1 MVLKLIEKDVDHL
14 ELEKNLY
21 KKWLDKKLFEAQPKE
36 KNEKFSIMMPPPNVT
51 GTLHI
56 GHALNMTLQDILARY
71 WRMNKKDVLWQP
83 GTDHAGIA
91 TQKIVESNI
100 KSERNLSKDDIGKEN
115 FIKKVWEW
123 KKKSGDR
130 IINQIKRLGASP
142 DWKRQR
148 FTLDKDMSDAVNYTF
163 IELFKKGLIYKDKR
177 LVNWDIS
184 LQTAISDLEV
194 EQVEKEGDFYYL
206 KYFIVDSS
214 NYLEVATTR
223 PETLFGDQCL
233 AVNPDDIRHKDL
245 IGKKVHLPLCNETIP
260 IISDHYVDIEKGS
273 GVLKITPAHDFN
285 DYKIGKKN
293 NLKLKI
299 VFDKYGKLNK
309 NVPTKYQ
316 GMDRIKARNV
326 IIQDLKKYGNFIKI
340 EKINHTVPYGD
351 RSSSIIEPYLTD
363 QWFMNVKPL
372 AEKVLKFVKNNETK
386 FHPSSWNK
394 TFFLWLNEIE
404 PWCISRQIWWGHRIP
419 IWYCPDGKAFAAES
433 EEQANELAMDFYN
446 EKKRLKQET
455 DVLDTWFSSALW
467 PMSTLGWPDTKN
479 IFFEKYFPT
488 NVLVTGFDIIFFW
501 VARMMMQSANF
512 TNKVPFKN
520 VYIHALV
527 RDQYGN
533 KMSKSKGNVIDPLN
547 IIDKYGADALRYTL
561 SLVAAQG
568 RDIKLSEESVKIN
581 RNFITKIRNAYNF
594 LNKNKCFEISKTTNY
609 NFDSK
614 LNIWIVKLLN
624 NYTNSITS
632 KIENYKFNEATKD
645 IYKFTKNI
653 FCDWYLE
660 FVKIYLYNENNENIK
675 EEIRVCASMV
685 FKNILKLAHPFM
697 PFMTDDIYVNYLNN
711 KNFIMQEEWPANIS
725 FNFIESSFNEIE
737 GVISIITACRNIKA
751 SLKVEPKNIID
762 IFYNVDHL
770 VIKNNLLL
778 INTLGR
784 IKLTQVKNEEINNS
798 NYMKFINTNFIFY
811 INKKQVENKNVLSKD
826 SKILEEQLLNLE
838 KDILILQKKV
848 DNNEFLKKAP
858 PIVVEKF
865 KKKMKQKLSL
875 KDKILTQINHNK

>member
-1 MVLKLIEKDVDHL
+1 MIFKLIEKDVDHL
-14 ELEKNLY
+14 KLEKKLY
-21 KKWLDKKLFEAQPKE
+21 QQWLDKNLFEAKPEE

-91 TQKIVESNI
+91 TQKIVESNL
-100 KSERNLSKDDIGKEN
+100 KSESSLSKNDIGKEG
-115 FIKKVWEW
+115 FIKKIWEW

-148 FTLDKDMSDAVNYTF
+148 FTLDKDMSEAVNFTF

-177 LVNWDIS
+177 LVNWDIN

-194 EQVEKEGDFYYL
+194 EQLEKKGEFYYL
-206 KYFIVDSS
+206 KYFIVDSLK
-214 NYLEVATTR
+214 YLEVATTR

-233 AVNPDDIRHKDL
+233 AVNPNDVRYKSL

-260 IISDHYVDIEKGS
+260 IIADDYVDIKKGS

-285 DYKIGKKN
+285 DYRIGKKN

-299 VFDKYGKLNK
+299 VFDKYGKFNK

-316 GMDRIKARNV
+316 GMDRIKARNI
-326 IIQDLKKYGNFIKI
+326 IIQDLKQNGNFIKI
-340 EKINHTVPYGD
+340 DKINHTVPYGD

-419 IWYCPDGKAFAAES
+419 IWYCPDGKAFAAS
-433 EEQANELAMDFYN
+433 CEEQANQLAMDFYK
-446 EKKRLKQET
+446 EKKQLKQET

-479 IFFEKYFPT
+479 IFFKKYFPT

-527 RDQYGN
+527 RDKYGN

-547 IIDKYGADALRYTL
+547 IIDKFGADALRYTL
-561 SLVAAQG
+561 SLMAAQG
-568 RDIKLSEESVKIN
+568 RDIKLSEENVKIN
-581 RNFITKIRNAYNF
+581 RNFITKIRNAFNF
-594 LNKNKCFEISKTTNY
+594 LNKNGCFEISKTTDNHF
-609 NFDSK
+609 NNK
-614 LNIWIVKLLN
+614 INVWILKLLN
-624 NYTNSITS
+624 NYTNSITHN
-632 KIENYKFNEATKD
+632 IENYKFNEATKD

-660 FVKIYLYNENNENIK
+660 FIKIYLNNENNESIK
-675 EEIRVCASMV
+675 EEIKLCASMV

-711 KNFIMQEEWPANIS
+711 KNFIMQEEWPSNIS
-725 FNFIESSFNEIE
+725 FNFIEKNFNEVE
-737 GVISIITACRNIKA
+737 GIIDVITACRNIKA
-751 SLKVEPKNIID
+751 SLKVEPRNIIE
-762 IFYNVDHL
+762 IFYNVDNS
-770 VIKNNLLL
+770 VIKNNYIL

-784 IKLTQVKNEEINNS
+784 IKLTQVKNEEINSTNF
-798 NYMKFINTNFIFY
+798 MKFINTNFIFY

-826 SKILEEQLLNLE
+826 SKLLEEQLLNLE
-838 KDILILQKKV
+838 KDILVLKNKV
-848 DNNEFLKKAP
+848 GNNEFLKKAP

-865 KKKMKQKLSL
+865 KNKMKQKLSL
-875 KDKILTQINHNK
+875 KNKILTQIKS

>member
-14 ELEKNLY
+14 DLEKNLY
-21 KKWLDKKLFEAQPKE
+21 KKWLDKNLFDAQPLE
-36 KNEKFSIMMPPPNVT
+36 DNEKFSIMMPPPNVT

-100 KSERNLSKDDIGKEN
+100 KSERNVSKEDIGKEN
-115 FIKKVWEW
+115 FIKKVWDW

-214 NYLEVATTR
+214 KYLEVATTR

-233 AVNPDDIRHKDL
+233 AVNPNDTRYKSL
-245 IGKKVHLPLCNETIP
+245 IGKKVHLPLCNDIIP
-260 IISDHYVDIEKGS
+260 IISDEHVDIEKGS

-299 VFDKYGKLNK
+299 VFDKFGKLNS

-326 IIQDLKKYGNFIKI
+326 IIQDLKQHGNFIKI
-340 EKINHTVPYGD
+340 DKINHTVPYGD
-351 RSSSIIEPYLTD
+351 RSSGIIEPYLTD

-372 AEKVLKFVKNNETK
+372 AEKVLKFVKNDETK
-386 FHPSSWNK
+386 FHPPSWNK
-394 TFFLWLNEIE
+394 TFHLWLNEIE

-419 IWYCPDGKAFAAES
+419 IWYCPDGKAFAANS
-433 EEQANELAMDFYN
+433 EKQANQLAIDFYK
-446 EKKRLKQET
+446 EKKLLKQET

-479 IFFEKYFPT
+479 IFFKKYFPT

-501 VARMMMQSANF
+501 VARMMMQSVNF
-512 TNKVPFKN
+512 INKVPFKN

-533 KMSKSKGNVIDPLN
+533 KMSKSKGNVIDPLD
-547 IIDKYGADALRYTL
+547 IIDKFGADALRYTL
-561 SLVAAQG
+561 SLMAAQG
-568 RDIKLSEESVKIN
+568 RDIKLSENNVKIN

-594 LNKNKCFEISKTTNY
+594 LNKNNCFENSKTKDYDVKNKV
-609 NFDSK
+609 N
-614 LNIWIVKLLN
+614 LWILKLLN
-624 NYTNSITS
+624 NYINSITS
-632 KIENYKFNEATKD
+632 NIENYKFNEATKD

-660 FVKIYLYNENNENIK
+660 FIKIYLNDENNESMK
-675 EEIRVCASMV
+675 EEIKACASIV

-697 PFMTDDIYVNYLNN
+697 PFMTDDIYTNYLNN
-711 KNFIMQEEWPANIS
+711 KNFIMEEEWPKDIS
-725 FNFIESSFNEIE
+725 FNFIENNFTEVEEIIKI
-737 GVISIITACRNIKA
+737 VTVCRNIKA
-751 SLKVEPKNIID
+751 NLKIEPRNTIE
-762 IFYNVDHL
+762 IFYNLEHL

-784 IKLTQVKNEEINNS
+784 VKLTQVRNEEINNK
-798 NYMKFINTNFIFY
+798 NFMKFINTNLIFY
-811 INKKQVENKNVLSKD
+811 INKKKIENKNILLKD
-826 SKILEEQLLNLE
+826 NKILEEQLLNLE
-838 KDILILQKKV
+838 KDILVLKNKV
-848 DNNEFLKKAP
+848 QNDEFLKKAP

-865 KKKMKQKLSL
+865 TKKMKQKLSL
-875 KDKILTQINHNK
+875 KNKILTQIKS

>member
-1 MVLKLIEKDVDHL
+1 ME
-14 ELEKNLY
+14 
-21 KKWLDKKLFEAQPKE
+21 
-36 KNEKFSIMMPPPNVT
+36 
-51 GTLHI
+51 
-56 GHALNMTLQDILARY
+56 
-71 WRMNKKDVLWQP
+71 
-83 GTDHAGIA
+83 
-91 TQKIVESNI
+91 
-100 KSERNLSKDDIGKEN
+100 
-115 FIKKVWEW
+115 
-123 KKKSGDR
+123 KKSGDR

-148 FTLDKDMSDAVNYTF
+148 FTLDKDMSDAVNFTF

-177 LVNWDIS
+177 LVNWDIN

-194 EQVEKEGDFYYL
+194 EQVEKKGEFYYL

-214 NYLEVATTR
+214 KYLEVATTR

-233 AVNPDDIRHKDL
+233 AVNPNDVRYKSL

-260 IISDHYVDIEKGS
+260 IISDEHVDIEKGS

-326 IIQDLKKYGNFIKI
+326 IIQDLKQYGNFIKI

-419 IWYCPDGKAFAAES
+419 IWYCPDGKAFAANS
-433 EEQANELAMDFYN
+433 EEQANKLAMDFYK
-446 EKKRLKQET
+446 EKKQLKQET

-479 IFFEKYFPT
+479 IFFKKYFPT

-501 VARMMMQSANF
+501 VARMMMQSVNF

-527 RDQYGN
+527 RDQHGN

-547 IIDKYGADALRYTL
+547 IIDKFGADALRYTL
-561 SLVAAQG
+561 SLMAAQG
-568 RDIKLSEESVKIN
+568 RDIKLSEDNVKIN

-594 LNKNKCFEISKTTNY
+594 LNKNGCFEISKTTDYYFN
-609 NFDSK
+609 NK
-614 LNIWIVKLLN
+614 INVWILKLLN
-624 NYTNSITS
+624 NYTNSITYN
-632 KIENYKFNEATKD
+632 IENYKFNEATKD

-660 FVKIYLYNENNENIK
+660 FIKIYLNNENNESIK
-675 EEIRVCASMV
+675 EEIKLCASIV

-697 PFMTDDIYVNYLNN
+697 PFMTDDIYINYLNN
-711 KNFIMQEEWPANIS
+711 KNFIMQEEWPSIIS
-725 FNFIESSFNEIE
+725 FNFAEKSFNEVEDI
-737 GVISIITACRNIKA
+737 IKIITACRNIKA
-751 SLKVEPKNIID
+751 SLKIEPRNIIE
-762 IFYNVDHL
+762 IFYNVDHS
-770 VIKNNLLL
+770 VIKNNFLL

-784 IKLTQVKNEEINNS
+784 IKLTQVKKEEINNK
-798 NYMKFINTNFIFY
+798 NFMKFINTNFIFY
-811 INKKQVENKNVLSKD
+811 INKKQIENKNILSKD
-826 SKILEEQLLNLE
+826 NKILEEQLLNLE
-838 KDILILQKKV
+838 KDILVLKNKV
-848 DNNEFLKKAP
+848 ENDEFLKKAP

-865 KKKMKQKLSL
+865 TKKMKQKLSL
-875 KDKILTQINHNK
+875 KNKILTQIKS